1 MIEHSEAAVPHRR
14 CMFDSHAHYTSPR
27 FAADRAAVLSA
38 LPQQGVVGVLCCG
51 TDMQDSKHA
60 IELAEQHD
68 YIFAAAGT
76 HPHEAKH
83 GIDGLRE
90 LLAHPK
96 CVAAGEMGLDYHYDF
111 SPRDVQQAVFT
122 AQLELAR
129 ELNMPVVIHC
139 REAFADTLTIL
150 QTFAPLRGVMH
161 CFTGSVEFMREILPL
176 GLHIGLGGAVTFNN
190 ARKPVEVAAAV
201 PLDRLLLETDA
212 PYMAPVPHRGKR
224 CDSTHIT
231 AIAEKIAALRG
242 MDAQDLLDACA
253 DNARGLFLSSSL
265 S

>member
-1 MIEHSEAAVPHRR
+1 MSNI
-14 CMFDSHAHYTSPR
+14 FDSHAHYTSPR
-27 FAADRAAVLSA
+27 FDADRAAVLAA

-60 IELAEQHD
+60 IKLAEQYD

-90 LLAHPK
+90 LLQHPK

-129 ELNMPVVIHC
+129 ELDKPVVIHC
-139 REAFADTLTIL
+139 REAFADSLRIL
-150 QTFAPLRGVMH
+150 RDFAPLRGVMH
-161 CFTGSVEFMREILPL
+161 CFTGSVEFMREVLPL
-176 GLHIGLGGAVTFNN
+176 GLHIGLGGAVTFKN
-190 ARKPVEVAAAV
+190 ARKPLEVAAAV
-201 PLDRLLLETDA
+201 PLERLLLETDA

-224 CDSTHIT
+224 CDSTHIA
-231 AIAEKIAALRG
+231 AIAEKIAAVRG
-242 MDAQDLLDACA
+242 MAAQDLLDACA
-253 DNARGLFLSSSL
+253 DNARGLFLCTP
-265 S
+265 